1 MRNQFQLPDS
11 FDICNL
17 VCSIVPHSDFAL
29 PNDNE
34 KRHPEA
40 AIQTATRS
48 GKKTVAG
55 SKKRGARSEKREAGS
70 GGKG

>member
-1 MRNQFQLPDS
+1 VRNQFQLPDS

-17 VCSIVPHSDFAL
+17 VRSIVPHSDFAL

-40 AIQTATRS
+40 AIQKATRS
-48 GKKTVAG
+48 GKMRVRV
-55 SKKRGARSEKREAGS
+55 RGARGED
-70 GGKG
+70 